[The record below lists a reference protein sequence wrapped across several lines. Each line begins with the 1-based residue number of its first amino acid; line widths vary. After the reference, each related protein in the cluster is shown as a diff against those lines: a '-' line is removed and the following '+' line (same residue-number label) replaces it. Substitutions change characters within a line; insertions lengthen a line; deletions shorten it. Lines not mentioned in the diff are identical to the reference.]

1 MLDFLFVALVIG
13 LIYLW
18 WSRRQGVPTISTDE
32 LRQKLAQD
40 RTLQVIDVR
49 EVHEYKTEH
58 IKQAK
63 NVPLSRFNH
72 ADARILKDKP
82 VYVICQSGMRS
93 QRAAAMLKQAGYTD
107 VYSVKGGMNFWRG

>member
-13 LIYLW
+13 LIYVW
-18 WSRRQGVPTISTDE
+18 WSRRQAVPTISTDA

-40 RTLQVIDVR
+40 RTTQVIDVR
-49 EVHEYKTEH
+49 EVHEYKTGH

-72 ADARILKDKP
+72 SDARISKDKP